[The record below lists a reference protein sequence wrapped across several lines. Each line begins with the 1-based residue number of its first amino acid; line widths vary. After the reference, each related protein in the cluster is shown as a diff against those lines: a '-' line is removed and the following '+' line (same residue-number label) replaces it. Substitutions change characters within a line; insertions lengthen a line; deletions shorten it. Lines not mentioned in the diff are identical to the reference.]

1 MQLELGAILDGKV
14 NGITSFGAFIDLPDN
29 KKGLVHISE
38 VSNDYVKNISDYLKD
53 GQDVKVKVISVNDK
67 GEIRLS
73 IKKASESEKE
83 KKFSNG
89 KNIFKNDQKPVK
101 KQSFEDMMSMFKIA
115 SEEKMSDLKRATD
128 SKRGGYS
135 RRVSRKAN
143 I

>member
-1 MQLELGAILDGKV
+1 MQLELGAILSGKV

-38 VSNDYVKNISDYLKD
+38 VSSDYVKNVNDYLKD
-53 GQDVKVKVISVNDK
+53 GQDVKVKIINVNDK

-73 IKKASESEKE
+73 IKKASESEKG
-83 KKFSNG
+83 KKFNVGKSN
-89 KNIFKNDQKPVK
+89 FKNDQKPVK

-135 RRVSRKAN
+135 RKGSRKAN

>member
-1 MQLELGAILDGKV
+1 MQLELGTVVSGKV
-14 NGITSFGAFIDLPDN
+14 NGITSFGAFIDLPQN

-38 VSNDYVKNISDYLKD
+38 VSSDYVENINDYLKD
-53 GQDVKVKVISVNDK
+53 GQDVKVKIININDK

-73 IKKASESEKE
+73 IKKAKDPKNEKNLKVSKVTLKSEK
-83 KKFSNG
+83 
-89 KNIFKNDQKPVK
+89 KPVK

-115 SEEKMSDLKRATD
+115 SEEKMSDLKRVTD

-135 RRVSRKAN
+135 RRSSRKAN

>member
-14 NGITSFGAFIDLPDN
+14 NGITSFGAFIDLPEN

-53 GQDVKVKVISVNDK
+53 GQDVKVKVININDK

-73 IKKASESEKE
+73 IKKASETEKE
-83 KKFSNG
+83 KKFSAG
-89 KNIFKNDQKPVK
+89 KGTFKNDQKPVK